1 MITKAYIEEIEDNYT
16 VKVRIPIFNK
26 SRESSDCTPTSELN
40 KAYFL
45 TLPNLRITPQIGDTV
60 IVGFENNDRS
70 KPVILGFLYCNKKE
84 ESISDTILHSLVVDG
99 EAVLPSNTSIGGISS
114 KQISFLSNLREDVQ
128 IQIDQILYRLT
139 TLESK

>member
-26 SRESSDCTPTSELN
+26 SKESSDCTPTSELN

-45 TLPNLRITPQIGDTV
+45 TLPNLRITPQI
-60 IVGFENNDRS
+60 GFENNDRS

-99 EAVLPSNTSIGGISS
+99 EAVLPPNTSIGGISS